1 MKINT
6 VSAIAAATL
15 ALSATQAAAQEPRTT
30 QVSYAD
36 LDVTTQAGQDKLN
49 ERLDRAIGRVCYDP
63 SARSTQQFRA
73 TRECRK
79 ELRGELDYVVAQLA
93 RGKAQFAGVIAIQG
107 LS

>member
-6 VSAIAAATL
+6 ISAIAAATL
-15 ALSATQAAAQEPRTT
+15 AFSATQVSAQEPRTA

-36 LDVTTQAGQDKLN
+36 LDVSTQAGQDKLN

-63 SARSTQQFRA
+63 SARSTKQYRA
-73 TRECRK
+73 ARECRK
-79 ELRGELDYVVAQLA
+79 ELRGELDHVVAQLA
-93 RGKAQFAGVIAIQG
+93 SGKVQFAGVIAIQG